1 MTRMSCAID
10 ATTPRSCVIRITAES
25 NSARRLSS
33 RARIWAWIVTSSA
46 VVGSSAITMSG
57 LQERA
62 SAIMT
67 RWRMPPDSSCGYVSI
82 RSVAFGMPTCFSRSI
97 ARRLACF
104 FEIDFVRDDRLD
116 DLDADPVHGI
126 ERRHRVLEDHRD
138 LVPAD
143 IAQARLRHGQQ
154 VLPLVDDL
162 ALERRV
168 LAAGQPEERHSRHA
182 LPRAGLADDPEHL
195 AALEL
200 EVDAVDRSHDPVF
213 GRESDLEALD
223 LQQRFGHQDGR
234 IRGSSQ
240 T

>member
-1 MTRMSCAID
+1 MGDRRDD
-10 ATTPRSCVIRITAES
+10 AEVMRDQDHGGVELGAQIVEQGEDLGLDRHVERR
-25 NSARRLSS
+25 RRLVRDHDVRVAGESQRDHDPLAHAAGQLVRIRVDPLRGVRNAHLLQQID
-33 RARIWAWIVTSSA
+33 RAPP
-46 VVGSSAITMSG
+46 G
-57 LQERA
+57 LFLRD
-62 SAIMT
+62 
-67 RWRMPPDSSCGYVSI
+67 R
-82 RSVAFGMPTCFSRSI
+82 
-97 ARRLACF
+97 
-104 FEIDFVRDDRLD
+104 FVRDDRLD

-126 ERRHRVLEDHRD
+126 QRRHRVLEDHRD

-182 LPRAGLADDPEHL
+182 LPGAGLADDAEHL

-200 EVDAVDRSHDPVF
+200 EVDAVDRSDDPVF